1 MHESN
6 YHLTA
11 VGLKLFKLKSKV
23 DEIVTKKLH
32 KMKPSHMKITK
43 C

>member
-11 VGLKLFKLKSKV
+11 VGLKLFKLKS
-23 DEIVTKKLH
+23 H
-32 KMKPSHMKITK
+32 KMKPTHMKITK